1 VKLRNQFGSFLIA
14 AWCAA
19 SALAADSAPTASSP
33 VLKVCS
39 DPDNLPFSKSEGTV
53 HGMYIDL
60 AEMMGKQ
67 MGMTVEYNWWLSHN
81 QRKALRLT
89 ILDKACDAYFALPAD
104 PEYRLRG
111 LARTQ
116 AFIDVSYALVSAP
129 TFKFNTLADLKGK
142 RVAVLHGSP
151 PHILLSR
158 SEGYPT
164 SSFLEQGEALAAL
177 AKGEVEA
184 ALLWGPAAGFEN
196 KNQKNPWRVT
206 PVGGEG
212 FSGQMAIAVQK
223 DNPVLLAKMDKA
235 LLALAPEIQKLA
247 QQYGF
252 PLAKPVM
259 LAEKATA
266 PKTTQSTGH
275 AAWQQGG
282 ILRVATESSQSE
294 ISKSEATK
302 SETPKK
308 KPAVSKTKAAAVV
321 PVAETAPAKPVE
333 SPEAKLGHVRFNDA
347 CSHCHGADGISFVS
361 ERDLRRQKMR
371 YQDKW
376 METTRA
382 TIKAGRPDAGMPTWK
397 DILNDKQIDEVLS
410 FLATVQ
416 K

>member
-19 SALAADSAPTASSP
+19 SALAADSVPSASSS

-39 DPDNLPFSKSEGTV
+39 DPDNLPFSKSEGVV

-60 AEMMGKQ
+60 AEMMGKH

-235 LLALAPEIQKLA
+235 LASLAPEIQKLA

-259 LAEKATA
+259 LTAKSAA
-266 PKTTQSTGH
+266 PKASPSPSPNL
-275 AAWQQGG
+275 AAWQQGA
-282 ILRVATESSQSE
+282 IVRVADEAPKTDA
-294 ISKSEATK
+294 SKKKIAATK
-302 SETPKK
+302 TKTATNAAATVTSE
-308 KPAVSKTKAAAVV
+308 PAAAAKAAL
-321 PVAETAPAKPVE
+321 

-376 METTRA
+376 MESTKA
-382 TIKAGRPDAGMPTWK
+382 TIKAGRSDAGMPSWK